1 MNTTAMNERHQSA
14 APWAWQLAEREAAT
28 LAPQPVPRWLQVEE
42 GCVWLTPLRAQAHSP
57 DVWLQAGERLELPA
71 GSAWV
76 LQAWPQARMS
86 LLAPPTLVAAPA
98 AAARPLAQASARAWW
113 QSSWFWPWVLPVSQG
128 RRQAAMG

>member
-1 MNTTAMNERHQSA
+1 MNTTSMNERHQSP

-28 LAPQPVPRWLQVEE
+28 LASQSVPRWLQVEE
-42 GCVWLTPLRAQAHSP
+42 GCVWLTPLHAHAHSP

-86 LLAPPTLVAAPA
+86 LLAPPTLVAAPVPA
-98 AAARPLAQASARAWW
+98 VAAARPPVRAWW